1 MKRKKKK
8 RGKVYINMYTRI
20 NIINYYFLHYSYI
33 HIFIY
38 WELFQKKEHL
48 GIDWYINISSIFRQR
63 RENEYI
69 KREAREREREIML
82 RLKKENREKSWERK
96 SSRFSRF
103 RDNEIYRWLDSVDVR
118 ESSSGTVSGTSNGV
132 TVSTGGDDRVPSLF
146 SCNFY
151 DSLLPLPLLASHS
164 LSLATIDINPFS
176 LYVQEGVAW
185 KITRVIE

>member
-8 RGKVYINMYTRI
+8 RGKSVHKYVHTYKYYKLLFSTLFVYT
-20 NIINYYFLHYSYI
+20 YI
-33 HIFIY
+33 Y
-38 WELFQKKEHL
+38 LLRVQKKEHL
-48 GIDWYINISSIFRQR
+48 GIDWYINISSVFRQR

-69 KREAREREREIML
+69 KREAREREIML